1 MTEQIEYME
10 VYLCDDWNR
19 GLILIPVEPK
29 KMSERI
35 DAMRVIADWVE
46 QFGWTAYYNTKK

>member
-29 KMSERI
+29 KDE
-35 DAMRVIADWVE
+35 
-46 QFGWTAYYNTKK
+46 